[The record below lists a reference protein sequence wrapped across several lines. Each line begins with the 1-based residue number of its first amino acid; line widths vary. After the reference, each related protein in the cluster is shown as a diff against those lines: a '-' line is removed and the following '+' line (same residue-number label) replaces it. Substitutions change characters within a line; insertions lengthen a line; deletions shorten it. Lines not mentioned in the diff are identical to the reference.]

1 MACGA
6 IKRSL
11 EWDPLNSP
19 SQSSTPVVSSARPTK
34 KRCLVHHNYNTTA
47 YSGPKEASPF
57 ADLHPKLSPE
67 TIAANIKDEMKR
79 LQNRKQLYYSSSGN
93 QFMLNSP
100 NPENNSNENEAST
113 STEGQSLNSSF
124 LGLLSPSRR
133 DQPLFTFRQ
142 VTIICERLLKERE
155 TSLRE
160 EYDRVLS
167 SKLAEQYDTFVK
179 FTYDQIQKRFENG
192 TTPSYLS

>member
-11 EWDPLNSP
+11 EWDPLNTP
-19 SQSSTPVVSSARPTK
+19 SQSSTPSARPSK
-34 KRCLVHHNYNTTA
+34 KRCLVHHNYNPNGF
-47 YSGPKEASPF
+47 SGPKEASPF
-57 ADLHPKLSPE
+57 ADLHGKLSPE
-67 TIAANIKDEMKR
+67 TIASNIKDEMKR
-79 LQNRKQLYYSSSGN
+79 LQNRKQLYYSNSGN
-93 QFMLNSP
+93 QLMSSP
-100 NPENNSNENEAST
+100 NSESNSNENEAST
-113 STEGQSLNSSF
+113 SSEGQSF
-124 LGLLSPSRR
+124 LGLRSPSRR

-155 TSLRE
+155 TSIRE

-192 TTPSYLS
+192 TTPSYVN